1 MDHPV
6 VQLALT
12 KHCSGCLGTHEDSVF
27 LNKTALRQIANIMVV
42 TLFLNDS
49 HLAMFIGSIYTVQN
63 VFRSPDWMS
72 KITVIYE
79 S

>member
-12 KHCSGCLGTHEDSVF
+12 KHCSWFLGTHKDSVF

-49 HLAMFIGSIYTVQN
+49 HLAMFIGPIYT